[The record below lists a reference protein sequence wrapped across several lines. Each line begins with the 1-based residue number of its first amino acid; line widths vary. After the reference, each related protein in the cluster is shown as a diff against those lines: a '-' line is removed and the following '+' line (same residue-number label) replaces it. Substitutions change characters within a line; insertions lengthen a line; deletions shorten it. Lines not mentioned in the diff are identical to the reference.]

1 MKTHLLRTWI
11 GCATAVAVVAL
22 QLNAQPAPAT
32 TGTAP
37 HLKYAV
43 IDMGAFGG
51 NFSQAFGIS
60 DRGHIGAGSTL
71 ADGTFHAALWT
82 ERGGLVD
89 LGTLGGPNSAANTPN
104 LLDELPIQ
112 SETSAVD
119 PYNENFCMF
128 FTNHLCE
135 AAVWRDG
142 HMRQLTTLGGNNAE
156 AWAVNNFGEV
166 AGFSE
171 TAVKDGSCAS
181 SLPSQVFQYQAVTW
195 DRNGRVHELRP
206 LHGDSVGFGF
216 AINDWG
222 QVVGASGQC
231 GNTAIPP
238 GPNAPHAVL
247 WGADGRAVDLGSLSG
262 TAGAEPNVAD
272 SINDLGEVVG
282 GSRAKDG
289 TIHPF
294 LWTRATGML
303 DLGTFPGAVVTVA
316 GCCNTNNNRGQI
328 VGFSIDGTT
337 GNSRAFLWQNWH
349 MIDLNTLISPDSGW
363 YLQNASSIND
373 EGEIAGSGLI
383 DGNVHGFLAVPCD
396 RAHARVAGC
405 QD

>member
-1 MKTHLLRTWI
+1 MNAKLLRSSI
-11 GCATAVAVVAL
+11 GCLTALAL
-22 QLNAQPAPAT
+22 QLNAQPVPAKA
-32 TGTAP
+32 GPAP
-37 HLKYAV
+37 HVTYAV
-43 IDMGAFGG
+43 IDLGAFGG
-51 NFSQAFGIS
+51 DFSQGYGIG
-60 DRGHIGAGSTL
+60 DNGHIGAGSTL

-82 ERGGLVD
+82 PRSGLID

-104 LLDELPIQ
+104 LLDQLPMQ
-112 SETSAVD
+112 SEVSAVD

-128 FTNHLCE
+128 FTDHLCE
-135 AAVWRDG
+135 AAVWRGG
-142 HMRQLTTLGGNNAE
+142 HMRQLPTLGGNNAE

-171 TAVKDGSCAS
+171 TRVKDATCAS

-195 DRNGRVHELRP
+195 DREGRVRALRP
-206 LHGDSVGFGF
+206 PRGDTVGFGF

-231 GNTAIPP
+231 ANTAIPP

-247 WGADGRAVDLGSLSG
+247 WEADGRAIDLGSLSG
-262 TAGAEPNVAD
+262 TPGAEPNVAD

-294 LWTRATGML
+294 LWTRATGMM
-303 DLGTFPGAVVTVA
+303 DLGAFPGAVVTVPP
-316 GCCNTNNNRGQI
+316 CCNTNNNRGQI
-328 VGFSIDGTT
+328 VGFSIDGGT

-349 MIDLNTLISPDSGW
+349 MVDLNTLVSPDSGW
-363 YLQNASSIND
+363 SLQSAASIND
-373 EGEIAGSGLI
+373 AGEITGWGMI

-396 RAHARVAGC
+396 RAHREVAGC
-405 QD
+405 QN